1 MKRNSELKWRI
12 QYSEKGVDKREEGTI
27 SFLEEIHITKRFDNA
42 IIESVEASF
51 SITPEEG
58 DRFFLNGYQTWTH
71 SREKDGKEKERGLR
85 GIPKAIIDHY
95 ALPLYGDYTFV
106 PYSGRKGLL
115 HGFTYMTIRN
125 GEEYTL
131 ISSLDENYGWTVFY
145 LDTNEGTIT
154 IKKDLESLKYSG
166 EFHLF
171 DLFITEGKEEEVY
184 GAWFEKMNLKTTVKP
199 LAGYSSWYNR
209 YQDISQKTI
218 IEDLEGCRRIL
229 QKGDL
234 FQIDDGWEVAVGE
247 WEQDKNKFPSSMKEI
262 VDEIHKSGYLSG
274 LWLAPFVV
282 EGKSRIF
289 KEHKDWLLE
298 IDGEKFKCGCN
309 WSGFWALDIDN
320 VEVQEYLK
328 RVFKTV
334 YEDWGF
340 DLVKLDFL
348 YAAAPKAKNNET
360 RSQRMNRAMDF
371 LLSLSKDKLILGC
384 GVPLASA
391 FGRTQYCRVSCDV
404 TLDWDDKIW
413 MKLIHSERPSTKRA
427 LETSFERRMLNMGAF
442 ITDPDVFFLRRDNI
456 HLSEKK
462 KMTLALFDALNK
474 GLFLTSDNPSLY
486 TEREIEEYRRL
497 RHIWEKGKITSIERG
512 KKTIIHYCVDDKNES
527 LVLPF

>member
-1 MKRNSELKWRI
+1 M
-12 QYSEKGVDKREEGTI
+12 
-27 SFLEEIHITKRFDNA
+27 
-42 IIESVEASF
+42 
-51 SITPEEG
+51 
-58 DRFFLNGYQTWTH
+58 
-71 SREKDGKEKERGLR
+71 
-85 GIPKAIIDHY
+85 
-95 ALPLYGDYTFV
+95 
-106 PYSGRKGLL
+106 
-115 HGFTYMTIRN
+115 
-125 GEEYTL
+125 
-131 ISSLDENYGWTVFY
+131 
-145 LDTNEGTIT
+145 
-154 IKKDLESLKYSG
+154 
-166 EFHLF
+166 
-171 DLFITEGKEEEVY
+171 
-184 GAWFEKMNLKTTVKP
+184 
-199 LAGYSSWYNR
+199 
-209 YQDISQKTI
+209 
-218 IEDLEGCRRIL
+218 
-229 QKGDL
+229 
-234 FQIDDGWEVAVGE
+234 
-247 WEQDKNKFPSSMKEI
+247 
-262 VDEIHKSGYLSG
+262 
-274 LWLAPFVV
+274 
-282 EGKSRIF
+282 
-289 KEHKDWLLE
+289 
-298 IDGEKFKCGCN
+298 
-309 WSGFWALDIDN
+309 DIDN

-527 LVLPF
+527 LILPF

>member
-1 MKRNSELKWRI
+1 
-12 QYSEKGVDKREEGTI
+12 
-27 SFLEEIHITKRFDNA
+27 
-42 IIESVEASF
+42 
-51 SITPEEG
+51 
-58 DRFFLNGYQTWTH
+58 
-71 SREKDGKEKERGLR
+71 
-85 GIPKAIIDHY
+85 
-95 ALPLYGDYTFV
+95 
-106 PYSGRKGLL
+106 
-115 HGFTYMTIRN
+115 
-125 GEEYTL
+125 
-131 ISSLDENYGWTVFY
+131 
-145 LDTNEGTIT
+145 
-154 IKKDLESLKYSG
+154 
-166 EFHLF
+166 
-171 DLFITEGKEEEVY
+171 
-184 GAWFEKMNLKTTVKP
+184 
-199 LAGYSSWYNR
+199 
-209 YQDISQKTI
+209 
-218 IEDLEGCRRIL
+218 
-229 QKGDL
+229 
-234 FQIDDGWEVAVGE
+234 
-247 WEQDKNKFPSSMKEI
+247 MKEI

-282 EGKSRIF
+282 EEKSRIF

-320 VEVQEYLK
+320 IEVQEYLK
-328 RVFKTV
+328 SVFKTV

-348 YAAAPKAKNNET
+348 YAAAPKAKSNET